1 MCRFN
6 HTRRV
11 NIVMYTFDAKFW
23 LGMEPEAGTIQTFSV
38 RAVSKNCNR
47 EIDY

>member
-1 MCRFN
+1 MSSVN
-6 HTRRV
+6 QTRLV
-11 NIVMYTFDAKFW
+11 NIVMYIFDAKFW